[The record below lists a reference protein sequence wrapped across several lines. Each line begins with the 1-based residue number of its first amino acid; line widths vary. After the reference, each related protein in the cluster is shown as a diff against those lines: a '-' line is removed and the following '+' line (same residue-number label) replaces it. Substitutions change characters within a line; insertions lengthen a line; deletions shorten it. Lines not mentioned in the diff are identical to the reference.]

1 MTTGDNKTLW
11 LLSNSED
18 ILFKFLYVW
27 MNAKTAKNIKISYLL
42 ILRVIY
48 LGKETFVQLIWG
60 TLYNY
65 QRLKHIGSC
74 SKMIKR
80 SRKLKKG
87 ESRVT
92 AQERYL
98 KVSPACLLSFLELF
112 SKRKENQRLDF
123 YLLHMGKEEI
133 LQKLN
138 WWSWAQCLLC
148 TVVLWTS
155 VSVYWLPRL
164 YSQLLAL
171 FC

>member
-1 MTTGDNKTLW
+1 
-11 LLSNSED
+11 
-18 ILFKFLYVW
+18 

-65 QRLKHIGSC
+65 QRLKYIGSC
-74 SKMIKR
+74 SKKIKR

-123 YLLHMGKEEI
+123 YLLHTGKEEEI

-138 WWSWAQCLLC
+138 WWS
-148 TVVLWTS
+148 
-155 VSVYWLPRL
+155 
-164 YSQLLAL
+164 
-171 FC
+171 